1 LSFSVL
7 YPAQA
12 FLEARFYPATEKIL
26 RGATTMH
33 EIPNFPPSQNE
44 PEQSTLAQLEL
55 GQAVVINA
63 STTQAEESQQAS
75 SED

>member
-1 LSFSVL
+1 
-7 YPAQA
+7 
-12 FLEARFYPATEKIL
+12 
-26 RGATTMH
+26 MH

-63 STTQAEESQQAS
+63 STTQAEDSQQAS